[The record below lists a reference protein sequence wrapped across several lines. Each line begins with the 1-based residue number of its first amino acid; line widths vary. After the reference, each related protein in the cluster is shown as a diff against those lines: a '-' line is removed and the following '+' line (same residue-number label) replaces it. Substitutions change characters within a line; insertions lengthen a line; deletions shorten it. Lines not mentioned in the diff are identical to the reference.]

1 MNSSR
6 HQCAISKP
14 ALLCVSALIV
24 LLDQWSKWLVEQ
36 KISFGQTVEV
46 VPGLFNLIRVENT
59 GMAFG
64 LFPSHGALW
73 GTVALG
79 ALGTLALVLVSFY
92 FLSTPTSNTLLLTAL
107 ALVLGGAV
115 GNLIDRALLGAVTD
129 FFDAYYGSR
138 HFPTFNVADSAIS
151 VGIVLLAAESFLSP
165 NRSPNETPLTEGS
178 GTVAEPSS

>member
-1 MNSSR
+1 MKPRSTFR
-6 HQCAISKP
+6 PSKP
-14 ALLCVSALIV
+14 ALLTVSALII

-36 KISFGQTVEV
+36 KIAFRQTVEV

-59 GMAFG
+59 GIAFG

-73 GTVALG
+73 GTIALG
-79 ALGTLALVLVSFY
+79 ALGLLALILVSFY
-92 FLSTPTSNTLLLTAL
+92 FASTPTRNTLLLTAL

-165 NRSPNETPLTEGS
+165 NRSSSEAPLADQPS
-178 GTVAEPSS
+178 SLAEPSS